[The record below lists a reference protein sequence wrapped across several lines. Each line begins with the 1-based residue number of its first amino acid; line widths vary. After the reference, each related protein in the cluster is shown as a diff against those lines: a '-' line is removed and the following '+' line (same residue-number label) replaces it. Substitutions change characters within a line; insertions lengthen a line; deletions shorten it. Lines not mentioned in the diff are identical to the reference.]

1 MRVLLHDCKF
11 TDIFFE
17 IKFKI
22 KESARY
28 GRADSFLWGVY
39 REFVVAIVPI
49 VSTTSYSSSKLYS
62 SYDEVFGVT
71 TLIAFKVSV
80 DLAEVGLAVACRHD
94 ILCHAHLFLLI
105 VNAHQPMGRLVCEAM
120 TSKPRC

>member
-1 MRVLLHDCKF
+1 MLNEGTPPRLQ
-11 TDIFFE
+11 IYGYFFE

-39 REFVVAIVPI
+39 REFIAAI

-71 TLIAFKVSV
+71 PLITFKVSV
-80 DLAEVGLAVACRHD
+80 DFAEVGLAVLRGRVFKINIITKIRKTSIYCR
-94 ILCHAHLFLLI
+94 L
-105 VNAHQPMGRLVCEAM
+105 
-120 TSKPRC
+120 